1 MAGVWGG
8 HGEDAGQ
15 RGPPEVI
22 VHVQHVGEQR
32 LGGRLLD
39 VKLLHLLRHH
49 DCLPR
54 DLLPGPSHLHQPR
67 QPLEIFNNNKILN
80 VHPKTES
87 NDNDADIK
95 SVISNWY
102 E

>member
-22 VHVQHVGEQR
+22 VHVEHVGEQR

-67 QPLEIFNNNKILN
+67 QPLEKNS
-80 VHPKTES
+80 V
-87 NDNDADIK
+87 DIK
-95 SVISNWY
+95 HQKKTMLKVKGNFELVLINC
-102 E
+102 

>member
-22 VHVQHVGEQR
+22 VHVEHVGEQR

-67 QPLEIFNNNKILN
+67 QPLEK
-80 VHPKTES
+80 
-87 NDNDADIK
+87 NDVDIK
-95 SVISNWY
+95 HQKKTMLKIKGNFELVLINC
-102 E
+102 